1 MSYITQLIVS
11 KVRNISPFKLELES
25 KKNILITGKNGAGKT
40 TLLEAIRDELSR
52 RRKFGKDTDVYLNAY
67 LNLREEANKRLLTP
81 QEEEHSKN
89 LASMGGTGDI
99 EIHLNGGGQI
109 LAPDEIFVCFTS
121 RRMTQTTK
129 PKGPQIIAYGAKDD
143 TSPNYGKNFIQYLVN
158 LWTEKSYAREDKDL
172 DRVEELDSWF
182 GSFTGQLRKL
192 FEDPTLILE
201 FDRKIFNFW
210 IVQSGKERYSLN
222 ELSDGLSSAIS
233 IVSEL
238 ILRMDEGN
246 ASFDAS
252 GVVIIDEIENHL
264 HVSLQKVILPFL
276 SALFPNI
283 QFIAST
289 HSPFVLISDPNT
301 CIIDLTKNEVH
312 QDFSA
317 FSYEAIIEDYFNVD
331 KYSHDLKARVE
342 AIQKMIRNQDYAQ
355 ALDHIHA
362 VRDDANL
369 SRENAAMTSGEL
381 VLALGNLEL
390 DIKSRMAF
398 DK

>member
-1 MSYITQLIVS
+1 MSYITQLNVIN
-11 KVRNISPFKLELES
+11 VRNISPFTLKLES

-52 RRKFGKDTDVYLNAY
+52 RRKYGKDTDTYLQAH
-67 LNLREEANKRLLTP
+67 LKLRDEASTRILTVQEEAHL
-81 QEEEHSKN
+81 EN
-89 LASMGGTGDI
+89 LASMGGAGDI
-99 EIHLNGGGQI
+99 EIHLNDSGRV

-121 RRMTQTTK
+121 RRMTETTK

-158 LWTEKSYAREDKDL
+158 LWTEKSYAREDNDL
-172 DRVEELDSWF
+172 DRVIELDNWF
-182 GSFTGQLRKL
+182 SSFTGQLRKL
-192 FEDPTLILE
+192 FEDPALNLE

-210 IVQSGKERYSLN
+210 IVQPGKERYSLN

-238 ILRMDEGN
+238 ILRMDEKSS
-246 ASFDAS
+246 SFDAS

-276 SALFPNI
+276 SALFSNI

-301 CIIDLTKNEVH
+301 CIIDLTKNELH

-331 KYSHDLKARVE
+331 KYSHDLKARIE
-342 AIQKMIRNQDYAQ
+342 AIQNMIRGQDYAQ
-355 ALDHIHA
+355 AQAQIDAI
-362 VRDDANL
+362 RDEADL
-369 SRENAAMTSGEL
+369 SRENAAITSGEL

-390 DIKSRMAF
+390 DIKSRIGIN
-398 DK
+398 K